1 MYQKE
6 SFQSKSDDTHD
17 YYEDHV
23 EITTTRRLVSLSIP
37 LNPEDFDEEGN
48 ADVLC
53 PYLLCDQPVVPINE
67 THGAIYELPE

>member
-17 YYEDHV
+17 YHI
-23 EITTTRRLVSLSIP
+23 EITTTRKLVSLSIP
-37 LNPEDFDEEGN
+37 IPIEDFDEEGN

>member
-17 YYEDHV
+17 YHI
-23 EITTTRRLVSLSIP
+23 EITTTRKLVSLSIP
-37 LNPEDFDEEGN
+37 IPIEDFDEEGN
-48 ADVLC
+48 ANVL
-53 PYLLCDQPVVPINE
+53 LQNDQLVTPINE